1 MPGKRRLSF
10 RRTLPFLL
18 FGLAATFAA
27 AAPASAQCS
36 TSLNQWRRW
45 ECALT
50 SANDYLLAGNNGN
63 PYRDVE
69 IKVTYRNTLT
79 NETFSSFGFWD
90 GDLTAAK
97 RKTFKIRGA
106 FPAGTWRWSTTCRL
120 RPTPPA
126 HSAALPDCAG
136 DGGLNLPESPAR
148 EIAVQGVIIG
158 DGNELYNRGFL
169 KKAAGA
175 TPRHMAYGDG
185 SPFYWLGDTAWA
197 ASMRA
202 STAGDFETYLSNRA
216 FRSQVDPSYP
226 PFSVI
231 QMAPA
236 PMWAG
241 QKDAQGN
248 PNLLNGIP
256 IDLQGRRPFE
266 QVPGCT
272 GVGNPP
278 NNCSRWVTA
287 FWQDFDQK
295 VQNANIHGLAVF
307 VAGVM
312 NPLGENGTVIVP
324 PTAEAQIFA
333 RNFVGRLFGNFVIF
347 SPGFDARPS
356 SFLPL
361 IKAVGCTIEQATCNV
376 GTPATACGNGCKSSR
391 HLIANHP
398 GGGSSVSELQSLQG
412 EPWLAFQMFQS
423 GQAVSACS
431 DGITGT
437 TPTEISC
444 QLREMTDRA
453 RSLPLTLQS
462 ATPTPNV
469 NGEAIYEG
477 VTTFTGVNYTAYRT
491 RQTAYLSTL
500 SGSLGY
506 TFGACGLF
514 DWGNSGACPGWQP
527 ATAMTRPS
535 SQQMRYLA
543 NFYQVTFW
551 QRLAGNQTEHNRIT
565 NQAPSTPA
573 DQKMVLARDG
583 NSTVFAYLPKEQ
595 PKIEINLAV
604 LGANFPA
611 TWTAKWCNPRNGVCS
626 PTTTQNIGGTTY
638 RFTAPLNCP
647 APCDAPDW
655 LLKLVNTTSSL
666 AAASPTASRM
676 EVWEVSDED
685 GSGSRIAARID
696 DASGLARK
704 DDFEVSS
711 RKGFARFPRVA
722 KQGGGQFTLVWQS
735 DMQDSELGGIFA
747 RRYDNRGYPL
757 GEEFQVNETAEG
769 DQFHPSISANAS
781 GDFAVVWSSR
791 GQDGDGSGVFA
802 RRYDRKGSPAGGEF
816 QVNTSASG
824 DQGFAQVSVSPS
836 GEIAVAWESVSEEAG
851 SAIFVQVFDR
861 SGRRQ
866 GPEIRVSST
875 PRGRLSL
882 ASVEMSPAGEVVVIW
897 EQFGDDTVTLGRF
910 GQRYD
915 RSGAAVDRF
924 VMPD

>member
-1 MPGKRRLSF
+1 MTSF
-10 RRTLPFLL
+10 RRAVPFLL
-18 FGLAATFAA
+18 FGLAMALAA

-36 TSLNQWRRW
+36 TSVNQWRRW

-50 SANDYLLAGNNGN
+50 STNDYLLPGNNGN
-63 PYRDVE
+63 PYRDLE
-69 IKVTYRNTLT
+69 IKVTYRNTST

-97 RKTFKIRGA
+97 RKAFKIRGA
-106 FPAGTWRWSTTCRL
+106 FPAGTWRWSTSCRL

-126 HSAALPDCAG
+126 HSATLPNCAA
-136 DGGLNLPESPAR
+136 DTGLNLAESPAR
-148 EIAVQGVIIG
+148 EITSQGVIIG

-169 KKAAGA
+169 KKATGA
-175 TPRHMAYGDG
+175 SPRHMAHGDG

-226 PFSVI
+226 PFTVI

-241 QKDAQGN
+241 QKDGAGN

-256 IDLQGRRPFE
+256 IDTQGRRPFE
-266 QVPGCT
+266 QIPGCT
-272 GVGNPP
+272 AAGNPP

-295 VQNANIHGLAVF
+295 VQNANVHGLAVF

-356 SFLPL
+356 NFLPL
-361 IKAVGCTIEQATCNV
+361 IKTVGCTIEQATCNV

-398 GGGSSVSELQSLQG
+398 GGGSSLAELQSVQG

-423 GQAVSACS
+423 GQAVSACA
-431 DGITGT
+431 DADDTTT

-444 QLREMTDRA
+444 QLREMTNRA
-453 RSLPLTLQS
+453 RALPLTLQS

-469 NGEAIYEG
+469 NGESIYEG
-477 VTTFTGVNYTAYRT
+477 VTTFTGVNYTAYRV

-514 DWGNSGACPGWQP
+514 NWGNGGVCPGWQP
-527 ATAMTRPS
+527 GTTILRES
-535 SQQMRYLA
+535 SKQMRYLA

-551 QRLAGNQTEHNRIT
+551 QRLVGNQTEHNRIT
-565 NQAPSTPA
+565 NQTASTPN

-595 PKIEINLAV
+595 TQIEINLGV
-604 LGANFPA
+604 LSNFPA
-611 TWTAKWCNPRNGVCS
+611 NWTAKWCNPRNGQC
-626 PTTTQNIGGTTY
+626 TTTAAQGIGGTSY
-638 RFTAPLNCP
+638 RFTPPPCVG
-647 APCDAPDW
+647 CDASDW
-655 LLKLVNTTSSL
+655 LLKLVNTTPSS
-666 AAASPTASRM
+666 AAAKLTASRM
-676 EVWEVSDED
+676 EVWEVSDEE

-704 DDFEVSS
+704 DEFEVSS
-711 RKGFARFPRVA
+711 RKGFGRFPSVA
-722 KQGGGQFTLVWQS
+722 KEGGGQFTVAWQS
-735 DMQDSELGGIFA
+735 DMQDGELGGIYA
-747 RRYDNRGYPL
+747 RRYDNRGNPL
-757 GEEFQVNETAEG
+757 GEEFQVNEKAEG
-769 DQFHPSISANAS
+769 DQFHPSITANAS
-781 GDFAVVWSSR
+781 GDSVIVWSSR

-802 RRYDRKGSPAGGEF
+802 RRYDQKGSPAGGEL
-816 QVNTSASG
+816 QVNTSTSG
-824 DQGFAQVSVSPS
+824 DQGFARVGLSPS
-836 GEIAVAWESVSEEAG
+836 GDFAVAWESESEETG
-851 SAIFVQVFDR
+851 SAIFAQVFDR
-861 SGRRQ
+861 SGRRL
-866 GPEIRVSST
+866 GPEIRVDAT

-882 ASVEMSPAGEVVVIW
+882 ASVEMSPAGEAVVVW

-915 RSGAAVDRF
+915 RLGAAISRF
-924 VMPD
+924 AIAD